1 MIFGLGLGYHIAS
14 YLQKATSPIRLLL
27 IEPLSDLKPLSHPI
41 LERMLHNYSKKGHE
55 ITLVFGSDQ
64 FLTRPVTDWIPKDS
78 SRVLPFLHPVY
89 TRKFS
94 DLSLTFLDSL
104 KSSSSQNRA
113 AQTYFQK
120 TWIRNVFRNLERLG
134 ESPNND
140 NADKGGAESRPNDGI
155 ITGAEPDFFS
165 DQTLL
170 FTGAAPSLE
179 TETPWITNNRN
190 RFHLLASDTSL
201 GWLLSSGI
209 VPDCVLSIDSSRGT
223 LFHVRKL
230 LPETVPIL
238 TWLGGAAYLF
248 DLPNPKWIY
257 FSTHPL
263 DQTAASLFF
272 PQAPILENPSLN
284 MAGIALSFAKRFH
297 YGRTIFRGVDFRR
310 IGGKT
315 HCRAS
320 GYETFDRIFL
330 SRKTTLFQTRFQK
343 KERWEKRNSILEILQ
358 REAPERF
365 DLEGAFV
372 DRASDWKETKTK
384 PMNLGIRFSSPRSIR
399 KQEWIRFCVAH
410 PELDLREYITSRI
423 RTFVR

>member
-1 MIFGLGLGYHIAS
+1 MIFGLGLGYHVES

-27 IEPLSDLKPLSHPI
+27 IEPIPDLKPLLNPI
-41 LERMLHNYSKKGHE
+41 FERILATHTNQGHD
-55 ITLVFGSDQ
+55 IRLVFGLDR
-64 FLTRPVTDWIPKDS
+64 FLSRPLSDWIREDS

-94 DLSLTFLDSL
+94 DLSLRFLDSL
-104 KSSSSQNRA
+104 KPSSSQNRSA
-113 AQTYFQK
+113 KTYFQK
-120 TWIRNVFRNLERLG
+120 TWSRNVFRNLERLS
-134 ESPNND
+134 ESPNGD
-140 NADKGGAESRPNDGI
+140 FSGI
-155 ITGAEPDFFS
+155 IVGAEPGYFS

-179 TETPWITNNRN
+179 EKTPWILRNRN

-201 GWLLSSGI
+201 GWLLSFGI

-223 LFHVRKL
+223 LFHFRKL

-238 TWLGGAAYLF
+238 TWLGGAAFLF

-284 MAGIALSFAKRFH
+284 LAGIALSFAKRFS
-297 YGRTIFRGVDFRR
+297 YGRTIFQGVDFRR

-320 GYETFDRIFL
+320 GYETFDRVFL
-330 SRKTTLFQTRFQK
+330 SRKTSLFQTRFQK
-343 KERWEKRNSILEILQ
+343 TERWEKRNSILEILK
-358 REAPERF
+358 RESPERF
-365 DLEGAFV
+365 DREV
-372 DRASDWKETKTK
+372 VSDLKEIETKEMK
-384 PMNLGIRFSSPRSIR
+384 SGIRFESPRSIR
-399 KQEWIRFCVAH
+399 KKEWIRFCAAH
-410 PELDLREYITSRI
+410 PEFDLKEYITSRI